1 MIRPDKTTQ
10 FGDKVCYMRRK
21 VIRTLHDMT
30 LLSVRENDVA
40 HDSVV
45 SDGMPRYSSPRVE
58 MACRVFAGKGK
69 DATVIQTT
77 SVTIT
82 ILSECQHNSKRARCD
97 LLARHS
103 DNRLKY
109 HQENKTLKFLN
120 LEGNSFSHEGASALA
135 EALKATLV
143 IRTASFSPESCC

>member
-1 MIRPDKTTQ
+1 MTRPDKTTQ
-10 FGDKVCYMRRK
+10 FGDKSMSCV
-21 VIRTLHDMT
+21 HDMT

-40 HDSVV
+40 HASVV

-77 SVTIT
+77 PFTIT
-82 ILSECQHNSKRARCD
+82 ILSECQRDSKRARCD
-97 LLARHS
+97 LRARHS

-109 HQENKTLKFLN
+109 HQENRSLTALN
-120 LEGNSFSHEGASALA
+120 LEGNLIDDKGASALA
-135 EALKATLV
+135 EALKATFV
-143 IRTASFSPESCC
+143 IRTASSSPESCW

>member
-1 MIRPDKTTQ
+1 
-10 FGDKVCYMRRK
+10 
-21 VIRTLHDMT
+21 MT
-30 LLSVRENDVA
+30 LLGVRENDVA
-40 HDSVV
+40 HASVV

-82 ILSECQHNSKRARCD
+82 TLSECQRDSKRVRCD
-97 LLARHS
+97 LRARHS

-109 HQENKTLKFLN
+109 HQENKTFKFLN
-120 LEGNSFSHEGASALA
+120 LEGNRIDDEGASALA
-135 EALKATLV
+135 EALMATLV
-143 IRTASFSPESCC
+143 IRTASSSPESCW